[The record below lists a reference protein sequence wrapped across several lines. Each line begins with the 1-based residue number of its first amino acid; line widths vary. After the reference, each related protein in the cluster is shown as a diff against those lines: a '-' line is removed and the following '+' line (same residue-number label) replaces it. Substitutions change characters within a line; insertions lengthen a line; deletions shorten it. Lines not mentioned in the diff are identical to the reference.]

1 MKALSLTVQEDK
13 IARFIALGFIEKEI
27 ADKLFISAK
36 TVHTHSQ
43 MIRRKLNAKNIADVT
58 RNYIFSLKNPF
69 DLYDVVG
76 LTEIK
81 SA

>member
-1 MKALSLTVQEDK
+1 MKANELTSQEDK

-27 ADKLFISAK
+27 ANKLCISVN
-36 TVHTHSQ
+36 TVHTHTQ
-43 MIRRKLNAKNIADVT
+43 VLRKKLNAKNIADVT

-69 DLYDVVG
+69 DLYDVV